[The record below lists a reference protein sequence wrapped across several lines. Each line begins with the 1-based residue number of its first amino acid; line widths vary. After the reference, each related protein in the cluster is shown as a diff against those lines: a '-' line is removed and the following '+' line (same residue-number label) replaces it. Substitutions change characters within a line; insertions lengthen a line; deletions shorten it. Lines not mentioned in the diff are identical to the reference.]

1 MGIKNYFL
9 FFMSDFSLLIRA
21 NPGLF
26 VFAYPKLMSK
36 AFGEFKQLF

>member
-1 MGIKNYFL
+1 
-9 FFMSDFSLLIRA
+9 MSDLSLLIRA
-21 NPGLF
+21 NPGLFVF